1 MGAEGSVASAS
12 VVAMAAGTVAG
23 VAVTVTEPATLE
35 AGTKGR
41 EGLGSRGGN

>member
-1 MGAEGSVASAS
+1 MASAS
-12 VVAMAAGTVAG
+12 VVAMAAGTVA
-23 VAVTVTEPATLE
+23 AVTVTETLE